1 MAVSVTLPFVCRLAE
16 PDRFLLVAL
25 MVDIGVLGCWQLLY
39 RPPPIE
45 INYGDTLLVHATN
58 KLDVNTAVHHHGM
71 FFNATSWFDGAVG
84 VTQCGIPPGETFTYE
99 VDTLSGNQTGTY
111 WYHSHFG
118 GQYADGMR
126 APLIIHAQPE
136 VHAYDE
142 EYTVSLYDW

>member
-1 MAVSVTLPFVCRLAE
+1 MSSRACCREESRADRSPGSACPTYSVCS
-16 PDRFLLVAL
+16 
-25 MVDIGVLGCWQLLY
+25 
-39 RPPPIE
+39 PPPIE
-45 INYGDTLLVHATN
+45 INYGDKLLVHATN

-84 VTQCGIPPGETFTYE
+84 VTQCGIPPGQTFTYE
-99 VDTLSGNQTGTY
+99 VDTVTGNQTGTY
-111 WYHSHFG
+111 WYHSHYA

>member
-1 MAVSVTLPFVCRLAE
+1 MHQSATVTVQPEEKAADQPSR
-16 PDRFLLVAL
+16 RFMWV
-25 MVDIGVLGCWQLLY
+25 Y
-39 RPPPIE
+39 RPPPVE

-84 VTQCGIPPGETFTYE
+84 VTQCGIPPGQTFTYE
-99 VDTLSGNQTGTY
+99 IDTVSGNQTGTY
-111 WYHSHFG
+111 WYHSHFA

-136 VHAYDE
+136 AHAYDE
-142 EYTVSLYDW
+142 EYTVNLYDWSVCLP